1 MLHYWSSQ
9 PAATPCSS
17 GGGRGPTSEIELQ
30 LWVFCV
36 QTCFMCPR
44 TCPLFTWGPPLQKL
58 HWNLVQANTTKLG
71 NNTHSYSTSTKLS
84 MKVRNITIQLTF
96 CCLPSVLPVG
106 DLGKSEVWI
115 SFQIYI
121 ISQTILNLTL
131 KGQKR
136 KTAKKD
142 DQEPA
147 RTCSLI
153 IVL

>member
-1 MLHYWSSQ
+1 MSSHL
-9 PAATPCSS
+9 PTVHLRPT
-17 GGGRGPTSEIELQ
+17 TSEIASEP
-30 LWVFCV
+30 
-36 QTCFMCPR
+36 CP
-44 TCPLFTWGPPLQKL
+44 
-58 HWNLVQANTTKLG
+58 KLG

-96 CCLPSVLPVG
+96 CLPSVLPVG

-147 RTCSLI
+147 RTCSLTSPQEKVSRPLV
-153 IVL
+153 IVIVIVK